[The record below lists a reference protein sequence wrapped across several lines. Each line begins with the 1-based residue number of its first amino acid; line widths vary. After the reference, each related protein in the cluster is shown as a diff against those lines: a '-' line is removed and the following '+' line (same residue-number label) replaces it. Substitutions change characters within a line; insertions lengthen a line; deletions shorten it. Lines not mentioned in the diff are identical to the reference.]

1 MQSHFD
7 AVWIFPQKCAPSVG
21 RNKPMT
27 RSLKKTQKVKANAQG
42 YSHLPTHLMVSIDR
56 YENYLSKKVS
66 LGTQIFIPCQ
76 IWQLEK
82 QFYEKVNKF
91 WLVSYEIEVAAPYEK
106 SHSASSGHNSN
117 NCPSSINKITSTS
130 YFAADTECGEQHC
143 YQMCDKSSFYMYFK
157 NSVFPDFLL
166 RLIRKSGF
174 FFTITC
180 PHASGLI

>member
-1 MQSHFD
+1 MWHFD

-42 YSHLPTHLMVSIDR
+42 YSHLPTNLMVSMDR

-66 LGTQIFIPCQ
+66 LGTQIFILCQ

-91 WLVSYEIEVAAPYEK
+91 WLVNYEIEQVVTYKK
-106 SHSASSGHNSN
+106 SHSETL
-117 NCPSSINKITSTS
+117 KIDHFCSAVI
-130 YFAADTECGEQHC
+130 FNFWV
-143 YQMCDKSSFYMYFK
+143 SFFSKYCHLKTYWDIGMKPKLKKAQTTKLSQYED
-157 NSVFPDFLL
+157 SW
-166 RLIRKSGF
+166 LISQQPF
-174 FFTITC
+174 MV
-180 PHASGLI
+180 

>member
-1 MQSHFD
+1 MPFLAKLLKWMRKNQWTSSLEKCLKLHSGDWVKTQLHGNFFHIWTSFNHAQKFWYFVFRPHFD

-21 RNKPMT
+21 RNRPMT

-66 LGTQIFIPCQ
+66 LGTQIFILCQ

-91 WLVSYEIEVAAPYEK
+91 WLVSYEIEEAATYEK
-106 SHSASSGHNSN
+106 SHSVVPN
-117 NCPSSINKITSTS
+117 
-130 YFAADTECGEQHC
+130 
-143 YQMCDKSSFYMYFK
+143 
-157 NSVFPDFLL
+157 
-166 RLIRKSGF
+166 
-174 FFTITC
+174 
-180 PHASGLI
+180 

>member
-1 MQSHFD
+1 MFSHYVQAHMYLVFKCKQNNLKTSNVLNFD

-56 YENYLSKKVS
+56 FGNYLSKKVS
-66 LGTQIFIPCQ
+66 LGTQIFILCQ

-91 WLVSYEIEVAAPYEK
+91 WLVNYEIEQAATYKK
-106 SHSASSGHNSN
+106 SHSGALLLSFLNIGIGH
-117 NCPSSINKITSTS
+117 C
-130 YFAADTECGEQHC
+130 
-143 YQMCDKSSFYMYFK
+143 
-157 NSVFPDFLL
+157 
-166 RLIRKSGF
+166 
-174 FFTITC
+174 
-180 PHASGLI
+180 